1 MQIKQKMQRTSNT
14 QKMQKM
20 LTKAK
25 SIHTCIL
32 LTFYMTRFQTVSV
45 LLQFGVT
52 AAAAG
57 ISIT

>member
-1 MQIKQKMQRTSNT
+1 MQIKQRMQRTSNT
-14 QKMQKM
+14 QKM

-52 AAAAG
+52 AAAAAG